1 MKFFVSVAG
10 RCGGWLFFL
19 VLAFG
24 AVTCC
29 ILRSLYSAVA
39 VFCGRCILRSLLF
52 RLKLLFVGDLGA
64 GGGRQTFS
72 GAARTLRLRLT
83 KSTEW

>member
-1 MKFFVSVAG
+1 MKFFVSVAR
-10 RCGGWLFFL
+10 RCGGWLFFE
-19 VLAFG
+19 
-24 AVTCC
+24 C
-29 ILRSLYSAVA
+29 SLSGQLLA